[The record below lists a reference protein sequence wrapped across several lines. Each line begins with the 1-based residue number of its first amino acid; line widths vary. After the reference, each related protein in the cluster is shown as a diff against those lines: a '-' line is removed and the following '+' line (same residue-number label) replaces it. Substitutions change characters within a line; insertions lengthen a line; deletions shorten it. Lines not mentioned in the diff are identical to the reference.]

1 MISYDSILVINIFAG
16 SISSPGAKSLQ
27 KIYDVKNCLDTLP
40 ELPPN
45 DEGSNRVNLVSIVCD
60 YLSAQHSLCKNPMV
74 KLDFTEKKT
83 SIIYVIFFNI

>member
-1 MISYDSILVINIFAG
+1 MISYDSILVINIFVG

-74 KLDFTEKKT
+74 KFDFTKKKTLT
-83 SIIYVIFFNI
+83 SIIYDIF

>member
-1 MISYDSILVINIFAG
+1 MIVSLLVIYIFAG